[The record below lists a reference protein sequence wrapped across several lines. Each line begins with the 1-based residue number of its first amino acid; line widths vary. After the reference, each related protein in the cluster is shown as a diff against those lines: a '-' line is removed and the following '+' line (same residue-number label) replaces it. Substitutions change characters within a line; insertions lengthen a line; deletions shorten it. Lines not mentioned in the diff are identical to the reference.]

1 MTEKGTV
8 LDEKYEILKEI
19 GRGGM
24 SIVYVAM
31 DLRLNKQWAIK
42 EIKDDGSQD
51 TQTLLKGL
59 EREANILKKV
69 DHPVLPRIVDI
80 IQKEN
85 KVYVVMDYVEGR
97 PLSKILEEQGAQPQD
112 QVIQWAKDLASALDY
127 LHSMDPPIIYRDM
140 KPSNIMLRP
149 DGKVKL
155 IDFGTA
161 KEYKIEN
168 NADTTALGTRGY
180 AAPEQFGDEQGR
192 GIYNTDART
201 DIYCLGATLYHIV
214 TGMNPCEPPYKIEP
228 IRKWNP
234 ALSSGLEKI
243 LLKCTQPNPSE
254 RYQSC
259 SELLYALEHYD
270 QLDDEH
276 RKQNS
281 TKLALFAIAAVSTL
295 IFAGISL
302 MGFSAQSNLND
313 QNYYNIISEGDNYKF
328 RGEYDQAI
336 LEYQNAIS
344 ANAKNE
350 EAYIKILNLYVNNL
364 NEPERGLDTIA
375 SYVNGNKSLSKNDHL
390 LYQLGITYFNQ
401 GNYEAALRYF
411 RMVNE
416 KSEEYGPISKH
427 YIAIAMGLSSL
438 NIDYS
443 ELEEN
448 LREFESDNA
457 SLSFSDAKL
466 MNYQNLGMIYS
477 IYMNSVNGADEA
489 IKRVLEPAL
498 QELAQSGSTIDNSS
512 GYYYHYNLYLAYAY
526 QSLAR
531 KSEDE
536 VMAREYYYRAL
547 ECCENVVSQISPD
560 EDLAVYENMYVTE
573 AEVYTALGM
582 EKETIATYEEAENIL
597 GTSSASIYVNH
608 LRFLYN
614 KYKAVEP
621 DVSAWNAPDIIKVY
635 EAGSSVPGIT
645 ENFEWKPL
653 VANLQPLFDKV
664 SGRLPESDTTEE
676 TQDASRAGEG
686 ETVIDPSGTEQTSE
700 ESNTVDNTE
709 DDESSSESR

>member
-80 IQKEN
+80 IQRDQ

-112 QVIQWAKDLASALDY
+112 MVIQWAKDLASALDY

-180 AAPEQFGDEQGR
+180 AAPEQFGDSQGR

-243 LLKCTQPNPSE
+243 LIKCTQPNPNE

-270 QLDDEH
+270 QLDERY
-276 RKQNS
+276 RKQAN
-281 TKLALFAIAAVSTL
+281 KKFVLFAVSAIGAL
-295 IFAGISL
+295 VFGGVSL
-302 MGFSAQSNLND
+302 MGFSAQSNLNA
-313 QNYYNIISEGDNYKF
+313 QNYYNIISVGDDYRF
-328 RGEYDQAI
+328 RGDYDQAI
-336 LEYQNAIS
+336 EEYQNAIS

-350 EAYIKILNLYVNNL
+350 DAYIKILNLYVNDL

-375 SYVNGNKSLSKNDHL
+375 SYVNGNKNLSKNDHL

-416 KSEEYGPISKH
+416 KSEEYGSLSKH

-457 SLSFSDAKL
+457 SMSFSDAKL

-489 IKRVLEPAL
+489 IRRVLEPAL
-498 QELAQSGSTIDNSS
+498 VELSQSGSTLDNSS
-512 GYYYHYNLYLAYAY
+512 GYYYHYNLYLASAY

-531 KSEDE
+531 KAEDE
-536 VMAREYYYRAL
+536 ETAREYYYRAL
-547 ECCENVVSQISPD
+547 ECCENVLSQISPE

-573 AEVYTALGM
+573 ADVYYSLGM
-582 EKETIATYEEAENIL
+582 ETETIATYQEAERIL

-614 KYKAVEP
+614 KYKEKNP
-621 DVSAWNAPDIIKVY
+621 DVSSWNAPDIIKVY
-635 EAGSSVPGIT
+635 EEGSQVPGIAD
-645 ENFEWKPL
+645 NFEWKPL
-653 VANLQPLFDKV
+653 VTNLQPLFEKN
-664 SGRLPESDTTEE
+664 SGTVDTTTEAPNG
-676 TQDASRAGEG
+676 QDASRAGDG
-686 ETVIDPSGTEQTSE
+686 ETV
-700 ESNTVDNTE
+700 VDAT
-709 DDESSSESR
+709 ESSEASTAE